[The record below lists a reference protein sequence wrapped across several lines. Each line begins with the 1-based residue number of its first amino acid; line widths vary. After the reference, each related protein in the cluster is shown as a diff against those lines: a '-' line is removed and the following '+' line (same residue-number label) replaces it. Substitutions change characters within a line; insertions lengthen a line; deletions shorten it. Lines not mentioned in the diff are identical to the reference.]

1 LCNFQFKGATFF
13 DAAYLVD
20 GWTTPEWLSIM
31 AKYYDAD
38 VEKSLGH
45 FREFPE
51 NDLFKVTF
59 VFNIRY
65 K

>member
-1 LCNFQFKGATFF
+1 
-13 DAAYLVD
+13 VD